1 MAATELKT
9 SGYTSETAERYLLNA
24 GALFK
29 NVKYN
34 SEEQKYEGEPLG
46 ATVGGSKCNITIN
59 LRQPEVDGV
68 LAKIKGN
75 DLIESVEATIEGTL
89 KEWKKENIAQALFAD
104 VAEGNGT
111 EDATGYKIITGRNEV
126 LAKDYVE
133 NIAYVGKISGEDKPV
148 IIILKNAINTNG
160 LSFETK
166 DKDEAGIPFKF
177 EARADADKPEDV
189 NKIWKIIYP
198 ETSVRD

>member
-1 MAATELKT
+1 MSVTEVKT
-9 SGYTSETAERYLLNA
+9 SGYTPETAKRYLLNA

-34 SEEQKYEGEPLG
+34 TSSKKYEGEPLG

-68 LAKIKGN
+68 LVKVKGN
-75 DLIESVEATIEGTL
+75 DLIESVEATLEGTL
-89 KEWKKENIAQALFAD
+89 KEWKKENITQALFAD
-104 VAEGNGT
+104 VAAGNGT
-111 EDATGYKIITGRNEV
+111 DDATEYKVIEGRNEV
-126 LAKDYVE
+126 LNTDYIE
-133 NIAYVGKISGEDKPV
+133 NIAYIGKISGEDKPV

-166 DKDEAGIPFKF
+166 DKDESGIPFKF

-189 NKIWKIIYP
+189 NKIWKILYP
-198 ETSVRD
+198 ETVA

>member
-1 MAATELKT
+1 MH
-9 SGYTSETAERYLLNA
+9 
-24 GALFK
+24 
-29 NVKYN
+29 
-34 SEEQKYEGEPLG
+34 
-46 ATVGGSKCNITIN
+46 
-59 LRQPEVDGV
+59 
-68 LAKIKGN
+68 
-75 DLIESVEATIEGTL
+75 
-89 KEWKKENIAQALFAD
+89 ALFAD

-111 EDATGYKIITGRNEV
+111 EDATSYKIITGRNEV

-166 DKDEAGIPFKF
+166 DKDESGVPFKF

-198 ETSVRD
+198 ETAV

>member
-1 MAATELKT
+1 MSAIGVKT
-9 SGYTSETAERYLLNA
+9 SGYTSETAKRYLLNA

-29 NVKYN
+29 NVSYN
-34 SEEQKYEGEPLG
+34 QNNQKYEGEPLG
-46 ATVGGSKCNITIN
+46 ATTGGSKCNITIT

-68 LAKIKGN
+68 LTNVKGN
-75 DLIESVEATIEGTL
+75 DLIDSVEATIEGTL

-104 VAEGNGT
+104 ISEGNGT
-111 EDATGYKIITGRNEV
+111 EDAAEYKIITGRNEV
-126 LAKDYVE
+126 LASDYVE
-133 NIAYVGKISGEDKPV
+133 NIAYIGKISGENKPV

-166 DKDEAGIPFKF
+166 DKNESGIPFKF

-198 ETSVRD
+198 ETAGQD